1 MFIKQFLALTVIVAT
16 FTSCGNRTDADDE
29 SLMEYPD
36 TIKTSVLNVGG
47 ELFSIPSPLQTALLV
62 QKIGLPYDKT
72 MLNATNLVGTYN
84 TDEMRALNL
93 GVYGADLGYVS
104 LYSQTQDAL
113 GYLASVKQLTD
124 KLGLSAAF
132 DVPTMQRL
140 QNNITNKDSMMALV
154 SLAYRASDAYLKN
167 NQRAEIGNLILTGG
181 WIESMH
187 FSTRAYLTNAND
199 QIRYRIAEQKQA
211 LSSIIRILEQ
221 TEGSQLDRLRSML
234 AELMKTYEGIGFRYV
249 YEEPKTDSVKKITY
263 INSRTEITVTDDQ
276 LRQIGSQV
284 SAIRNMIINSTEKKA
299 G

>member
-1 MFIKQFLALTVIVAT
+1 MRQALALTVIAAT
-16 FTSCGNRTDADDE
+16 FSSCGNQADADDE

-72 MLNATNLVGTYN
+72 MLNATNLVSTYN
-84 TDEMRALNL
+84 TDELRALNL

-140 QNNITNKDSMMALV
+140 QNNITNKDSMMTLV

-187 FSTRAYLTNAND
+187 FSTKAYLTNSND

-211 LSSIIRILEQ
+211 LSSIIRILDQ
-221 TEGSQLDRLRSML
+221 TEGTQLDRLRSML
-234 AELMKTYEGIGFRYV
+234 AELMKTYDGIGFRYV

-263 INSRTEITVTDDQ
+263 INSRTEITVTDEQ
-276 LRQIGSQV
+276 LKQIGSQV